1 MSLKTKIIIFTSIG
15 ILVAGVLSVAV
26 RYSEGQTRKTKV
38 KWEEID
44 KMKYIDEGSFE
55 VKGGL
60 MQSEYP
66 NPFIE
71 QRADPQIYKHTDG
84 YYYFTASVPEYDRII
99 LRRARR
105 IEELREAEEKVIWT
119 KHKSGEMG
127 AHIWAPELH
136 FIKGK
141 WYIYFAAGKAE
152 DIWAIRPYVLECEA
166 GNPLEG
172 TWTEK
177 GRIDVGVESFSLD
190 ATTFEHKGIN
200 YLIWAQKDEKNYS
213 NLYIAKLENP
223 WTIEGTPVM
232 LTTPEYDWEKV
243 RHPVNEGP
251 AVIKRNDKI
260 FMTYSAAGTGKEY
273 CIGLLVADEKSDL
286 LDKVSWQKS
295 PYPILQSSDLE
306 GEFGPG
312 HNSFTVSEEG
322 EDLLVYHAR
331 PYEGLIAN
339 NALTDPNRHTRIR
352 RIYWNEDGSP
362 NLKVKD
368 KEVLNAADQEAAAAI
383 HVKN

>member
-1 MSLKTKIIIFTSIG
+1 MMKKKEYKMIMCII
-15 ILVAGVLSVAV
+15 LLAGVLVCSILYKKI
-26 RYSEGQTRKTKV
+26 RFEWK
-38 KWEEID
+38 EID
-44 KMKYIDEGSFE
+44 TMKYEKQGSFE
-55 VKGGL
+55 VEEKSV
-60 MQSEYP
+60 QTKYP

-99 LRRARR
+99 LRRAKR
-105 IEELREAEEKVIWT
+105 IIDLPNAEEIVIWT
-119 KHKSGEMG
+119 KHKKGEMSE
-127 AHIWAPELH
+127 HIWAPELH
-136 FIKGK
+136 FIHGK

-166 GNPLEG
+166 DNPLDG

-190 ATTFEHKGIN
+190 ATTFEHKGID
-200 YLIWAQKDEKNYS
+200 YLVWAQKDEANYS
-213 NLYIAKLENP
+213 NLYIAKLKNP

-251 AVIKRNDKI
+251 AVIKRNNKI

-286 LDKVSWQKS
+286 LDQASWQKS
-295 PYPILQSSDLE
+295 SYPILQSSDLD

-339 NALTDPNRHTRIR
+339 NALSDPNRHTRIR

-368 KEVLNAADQEAAAAI
+368 EEALNLANQEVAAVI
-383 HVKN
+383 NVKN